1 MYRRLTP
8 NDRFLVIATDGLW
21 DCLDPDTAVRLV
33 NDHTLGTQTLNTYV
47 PIAGT
52 TLAQVHEELKLRQEG
67 TSKKPL
73 DENSATHLLRHAL
86 GGSGSIATQY
96 LRLIELLQ
104 LPPHVARRYRDDI
117 TIIVVHFD
125 QKYLE
130 AFQEAAG
137 PSQA

>member
-1 MYRRLTP
+1 M
-8 NDRFLVIATDGLW
+8 
-21 DCLDPDTAVRLV
+21 
-33 NDHTLGTQTLNTYV
+33 
-47 PIAGT
+47 
-52 TLAQVHEELKLRQEG
+52 KLRQEG